1 MSVVLVFML
10 VIFACSW
17 IFLFAYSDLSLLD
30 NPPKNNRKLGE
41 CYSLLNNT
49 FFSILPIFTDGS
61 KEPVSHTVGIGV
73 YTFPNLKYK
82 LVVA

>member
-1 MSVVLVFML
+1 MV

-17 IFLFAYSDLSLLD
+17 IFLFAYSDLSLG
-30 NPPKNNRKLGE
+30 NPQKNN
-41 CYSLLNNT
+41 N
-49 FFSILPIFTDGS
+49 GS

-82 LVVA
+82 LV